1 MKKILFLL
9 PLILALLVSGTV
21 EAKKKKYPNGDY
33 YEGKWKKGNP
43 NGIGIM
49 KYANGDTYEGNWL
62 RGKFS
67 GQGVMKYA
75 NGNVYDGNWTFGEMY
90 GHGIMKYANGDVYD
104 GNWTFGKMNGLCT
117 MSYAN
122 GNVYEG
128 YWKTNGPNGKGIMK
142 YNNGTVYNGTWDFG
156 NFISGTSNGEI
167 PGKGFYNGE
176 WVNGKFYDGDCK
188 GYMAD
193 SLWYEGEIKNGE
205 PVNGKGKGYI
215 NGNYYDGEWIN
226 NFFIGSCKLKAVK
239 KDIIS
244 FEGTISAD
252 SIMNGKV
259 EYKNGYSYIGE
270 LKNYL
275 KAGRGKMSFNDIVI
289 SGIWGKDK
297 LLNGIGNIKDMEE
310 NYSFN
315 IKKIGENYNIHV
327 KNRFGYQVQVQN
339 TVIYTD
345 LHLVYTIQNIIRK
358 QLAQQTEK
366 QKQLYIEK
374 QERAKEARIQ
384 SNLKNYRGEN
394 YGIGKMENEYLYIFG
409 DAEFQHY
416 PTDQKDV
423 LYGNFHVWNGIY
435 RNNYGSMY
443 SAKGKFKNGVK
454 TGTWI
459 FEERDKEEKHLKR
472 RLTINYKNGIKSGLA
487 TLETYG
493 KMGSKSLIKAY
504 YNNDRWEKTGT
515 TYYYYDRYVC
525 KALDSDETIT
535 HITERRVNFDNNG
548 NLHGDIYMREDDVE
562 LKERYEHGKLISSEK
577 RNIKKGIV
585 LSPKR
590 GENRFNEMWKLIL
603 PAAYRSGY
611 FNYYVDNDPL
621 IGMTFMNFEEDS
633 EVDWVLIDRLKKDSN
648 K

>member
-9 PLILALLVSGTV
+9 PLILALLVSSTV

-49 KYANGDTYEGNWL
+49 KYANGNIYEGNWVEGQIS
-62 RGKFS
+62 GK
-67 GQGVMKYA
+67 GVMKYA
-75 NGNVYDGNWTFGEMY
+75 NGNIYDGNWTNGKMY
-90 GHGIMKYANGDVYD
+90 GQGIMK
-104 GNWTFGKMNGLCT
+104 
-117 MSYAN
+117 YAN

-128 YWKTNGPNGKGIMK
+128 NWNANYPYGKGTMK
-142 YNNGTVYNGTWDFG
+142 YNNGTVYNGTWNLG
-156 NFISGTSNGEI
+156 NFISGISNGEI
-167 PGKGFYNGE
+167 PNNGCYNGE
-176 WVNGKFYDGDCK
+176 WKDGKFFDGNCK
-188 GYMAD
+188 GYVRD
-193 SLWYEGEIKNGE
+193 SLWYDGEIKEGY
-205 PVNGKGKGYI
+205 PVNGKGKGYL

-226 NFFIGSCKLKAVK
+226 NFFIGNCKLKDVN

-244 FEGTISAD
+244 FEGTISSD
-252 SIMNGKV
+252 TIMNGNV
-259 EYKNGYSYIGE
+259 VYNNRCSYVGE
-270 LKNYL
+270 LKNYH
-275 KAGRGKMSFNDIVI
+275 KNGKGKISVNDIII
-289 SGIWGKDK
+289 SGVWVNDK

-315 IKKIGENYNIHV
+315 IKKIGENYNIHI

-358 QLAQQTEK
+358 QLARQTEK
-366 QKQLYIEK
+366 QKQLDIEK

-394 YGIGKMENEYLYIFG
+394 YGIGKMGNEYLYIFG

-423 LYGNFHVWNGIY
+423 LYGSFHVWNGIY
-435 RNNYGSMY
+435 RNNDGFMY
-443 SAKGKFKNGVK
+443 SAQGKFKDGVK

-493 KMGSKSLIKAY
+493 KMGSKSIIKAY
-504 YNNDRWEKTGT
+504 YNNDQWEKTGT
-515 TYYYYDRYVC
+515 TYYYYDRHVR
-525 KALDSDETIT
+525 KLWDSDEIIT
-535 HITERRVNFDNNG
+535 DITERRANFDNNG

-633 EVDWVLIDRLKKDSN
+633 EVDLGLIDRLKKDSN

>member
-9 PLILALLVSGTV
+9 PLILALLVSSTV

-49 KYANGDTYEGNWL
+49 KYANGNTYEGNWVEGQIS
-62 RGKFS
+62 GK
-67 GQGVMKYA
+67 GVMKYA
-75 NGNVYDGNWTFGEMY
+75 NGNIYDGNWTNGKMY
-90 GHGIMKYANGDVYD
+90 GQGIMK
-104 GNWTFGKMNGLCT
+104 
-117 MSYAN
+117 YAN

-128 YWKTNGPNGKGIMK
+128 NWNANGPNGKGIMK

-275 KAGRGKMSFNDIVI
+275 KAGRGKMSFNDIII
-289 SGIWGKDK
+289 SGIWGKDI
-297 LLNGIGNIKDMEE
+297 LINGSGNIEELEE

-315 IKKIGENYNIHV
+315 IKRNNENCDIQV
-327 KNRFGYQVQVQN
+327 KNRFGYQVQLQN
-339 TVIYTD
+339 VIINSNED
-345 LHLVYTIQNIIRK
+345 LFSNIKDIIRN
-358 QLAQQTEK
+358 QLVNQTEK
-366 QKQLYIEK
+366 QKLLFIEK
-374 QERAKEARIQ
+374 QKRAEEARIQ
-384 SNLKNYRGEN
+384 SNLRNYRGED
-394 YGIGKMENEYLYIFG
+394 YKIGRVRVSTPYESEIDFLYKFG
-409 DAEFQHY
+409 DAEVQY
-416 PTDQKDV
+416 YSIGQKDI
-423 LYGNFHVWNGIY
+423 LYGNFHVWNGHY
-435 RNNYGSMY
+435 LSDVEDEFLY
-443 SAKGKFKNGVK
+443 SARGKFKNGIK
-454 TGTWI
+454 TGAWT
-459 FEERDKEEKHLKR
+459 FEEKDKSGEHLR
-472 RLTINYKNGIKSGLA
+472 RLTINYKDGIRSGLS
-487 TLETYG
+487 TLETHG
-493 KMGSKSLIKAY
+493 KRGSYSVIKAY
-504 YNNDRWEKTGT
+504 YNNDQWEKRGT
-515 TYYYYDRYVC
+515 TYYYYDYSVRNIW
-525 KALDSDETIT
+525 DSDETVIN
-535 HITERRVNFDNNG
+535 ITERRVNFDNNG
-548 NLHGDIYMREDDVE
+548 NLHGDIYMRKDDIV

-577 RNIKKGIV
+577 RNTKKGIV
-585 LSPKR
+585 LSHKR
-590 GENRFNEMWKLIL
+590 GENRFNEMWELIL
-603 PAAYRSGY
+603 PTKYPMSYYDSGV
-611 FNYYVDNDPL
+611 NKDPL

-633 EVDWVLIDRLKKDSN
+633 ETDMDLIERLKKKSN
-648 K
+648 E